1 MNKRLIIIEGSR
13 DGGDRQNLHGK
24 GLVVNLPGNIFT
36 LKKEVEIE
44 EQALSSSTDHTRE

>member
-13 DGGDRQNLHGK
+13 DGGGRQNLHRK
-24 GLVVNLPGNIFT
+24 WLVANLPGNVFT

-44 EQALSSSTDHTRE
+44 EH